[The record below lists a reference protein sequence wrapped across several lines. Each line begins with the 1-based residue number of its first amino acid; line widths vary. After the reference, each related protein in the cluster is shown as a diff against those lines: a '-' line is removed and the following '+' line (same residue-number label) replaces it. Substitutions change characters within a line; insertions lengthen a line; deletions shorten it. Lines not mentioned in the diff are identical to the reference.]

1 MTTMISIKS
10 ALKLLTL
17 FRSQRMTKEER
28 GRVDSAIAQLSR
40 AQVDPDYARYLHT
53 PKRGRPTYADWSG
66 GEETRV
72 P

>member
-1 MTTMISIKS
+1 MISIKS

-40 AQVDPDYARYLHT
+40 AQVDPEYRAYLHT
-53 PKRGRPTYADWSG
+53 PVESRGER
-66 GEETRV
+66 
-72 P
+72 

>member
-40 AQVDPDYARYLHT
+40 AQVDPEYRAYLHT
-53 PKRGRPTYADWSG
+53 PVESRGKQ
-66 GEETRV
+66 
-72 P
+72 